1 MPRRKKPTRGNVAY
15 AAEKIPVAA
24 RAVLDV
30 HTAALRGIEI
40 LAEQEEATWRDAM
53 SAVNELRLAREQMA
67 KAETTLIAHAVLA
80 GAPMALTA
88 HLARVSD
95 STLERQL
102 RDTAAD
108 YLGRHIERDAYGRWQ
123 VMEK

>member
-1 MPRRKKPTRGNVAY
+1 MPRRKKPTRGNIQY
-15 AAEKIPVAA
+15 AAEKIPAA
-24 RAVLDV
+24 AAKLLEA
-30 HTAALRGIEI
+30 HEAALRGIKI

-53 SAVNELRLAREQMA
+53 SAVNELRAAREKLA
-67 KAETTLIAHAVLA
+67 AAEITLIAHAVLA

-108 YLGRHIERDAYGRWQ
+108 YLGKHIERNVHGQWQ
-123 VMEK
+123 VAK